1 MTATCKDFQT
11 LMIVTPHTDRKQD
24 PPLTYESWIHLLF
37 KRQLIQR
44 PLRALVTH
52 PSLPLLIGLRNTLS
66 PMRHPPLRSV
76 CLRQRWLSLCAECG
90 LPVGRSLEETKVVEG
105 LFYAVITGSQAFN
118 PQRSN
123 NDIPSAFITWRS
135 VEKRWL
141 WTNEHSDLYAINMT
155 RAV

>member
-1 MTATCKDFQT
+1 
-11 LMIVTPHTDRKQD
+11 MIITPHIDCKQD
-24 PPLTYESWIHLLF
+24 PPLHTSPAYICFSKAINSKASENISYSSF
-37 KRQLIQR
+37 F
-44 PLRALVTH
+44 T
-52 PSLPLLIGLRNTLS
+52 LIGLCNPLS
-66 PMRHPPLRSV
+66 PMLHSPLRSV
-76 CLRQRWLSLCAECG
+76 CLRQWWLSLYAKCG
-90 LPVGRSLEETKVVEG
+90 LSVGRSLEETKVVEG

-135 VEKRWL
+135 MEKRWL